1 MIYLSLFWD
10 NFPQCCSSQ
19 ETNFG
24 KSHFLFVNKSSFSSS
39 SQPFKKFLL
48 LPCLI
53 SVSDFQGDL
62 IETRRIPDSTLPK
75 PQTRSLGVMQCLL
88 LCQQIMSRVQNSGFL
103 RGPILKLLA
112 NWSIGHLNAAP
123 NRHCFA
129 LIMIPKPFD
138 FKTIKVYLF
147 AMAFFQNIN
156 PRPQSRVS
164 FRSGHAC

>member
-1 MIYLSLFWD
+1 MINLSLFWD

-88 LCQQIMSRVQNSGFL
+88 LCQQIISRVQNSGFL
-103 RGPILKLLA
+103 RAPILKFLA
-112 NWSIGHLNAAP
+112 NWLDRLGIWWPAAP
-123 NRHCFA
+123 KRHCFA
-129 LIMIPKPFD
+129 VIMIPKPFT
-138 FKTIKVYLF
+138 FKIIKVYFF
-147 AMAFFQNIN
+147 AMAFFSKHQ
-156 PRPQSRVS
+156 P
-164 FRSGHAC
+164 